1 VEFDSI
7 FVFGLLIA
15 AFAVPSFVSAYADK
29 RRPTQPLLIG
39 IIGGGMVYYAIVM
52 NPGVYSLSTIDD
64 VILGVIGWIL
74 NE

>member
-1 VEFDSI
+1 
-7 FVFGLLIA
+7 
-15 AFAVPSFVSAYADK
+15 VSAYADK
-29 RRPTQPLLIG
+29 RRPTQPLLIA
-39 IIGGGMVYYAIVM
+39 IIGGGMVYYATVM

>member
-1 VEFDSI
+1 
-7 FVFGLLIA
+7 
-15 AFAVPSFVSAYADK
+15 
-29 RRPTQPLLIG
+29 
-39 IIGGGMVYYAIVM
+39 MVYYAIVM